1 MTSTFKLFTKYLA
14 VFCLLWGE
22 LTPSIAQISESDVN
36 LQNLFIDAS
45 REKILGR
52 YDKAL
57 ELFNAVLELEP
68 RNAAAA
74 YELARIYEAN
84 GDDNLAL
91 RWAKS
96 AAEWDPENSWY
107 QRYLADVY
115 QRMNLNK
122 EAAEI
127 FRQILLKEPDNPDN
141 YFRLAYFLVRG
152 NEISKALKV
161 YEQLE
166 AMIGVDEE
174 IIRRTHTL
182 YLGLGDDKKAV
193 QELERL
199 ISAYPSNTEYR
210 HLLADYFEQSSEPD
224 KARGVYQQIL
234 AIDPNDARALLAMAG
249 SPTKMR
255 DELQYMESLKSIFR
269 QPEISIDLKIGKIM
283 PFINEVARSAD
294 QELAAA
300 TLELTQIL
308 ERVHP
313 DDAKGYSATA
323 DLLYYS
329 NNKKDALS
337 KYLHTLELDDSVFLV
352 WEQVMHIYRET
363 KQYAALLPFSEKAMD
378 YFPNQAIAHYM
389 YGLAASEMENDN
401 EALSA
406 LMQAQ
411 LMSGKNGYLKM
422 LIASRLGWV
431 YNRQGSIQ
439 QSDEYFQAAFELQ
452 PESPEVSNEYCLA
465 LIDRGKEL
473 EKALK
478 MMEKVNELVPNQP
491 AYEAT
496 HARIW
501 YKMAKYDK
509 AQEWLDKALSHG
521 GEQDPDVLEYY
532 GDLAYQFGDLEQA
545 LDYWKKAREKGSVSK
560 VLDKKITDK
569 KLYE

>member
-1 MTSTFKLFTKYLA
+1 MTSTFKLLTKYLA
-14 VFCLLWGE
+14 VFCILLGE
-22 LTPSIAQISESDVN
+22 LTPSFAQVTESDVN

-57 ELFNAVLELEP
+57 ELFNALLELDP
-68 RNAAAA
+68 QNAAAA
-74 YELARIYEAN
+74 YELARIHEAN

-91 RWAKS
+91 RWGKS
-96 AAEWDPENSWY
+96 AAEWDAENLWY

-127 FRQILLKEPDNPDN
+127 FRQIIVKEPDNPDN
-141 YFRLAYFLVRG
+141 YFRLAYFLVRS

-166 AMIGVDEE
+166 AMIGIDEE
-174 IIRRTHTL
+174 IIRRKHTL

-193 QELERL
+193 LELERL
-199 ISAYPSNTEYR
+199 IAAYPSNTEYR
-210 HLLADYFEQSSEPD
+210 HLLAGYYEQSNEHD
-224 KARGVYQQIL
+224 KALAVYQQIL
-234 AIDPNDARALLAMAG
+234 SIDPSDARAQLAMAE
-249 SPTKMR
+249 SPGKVR
-255 DELQYMESLKSIFR
+255 DELQYMESLKPVFR
-269 QPEISIDLKIGKIM
+269 QPDVSIDLKIGKIM
-283 PFINEVARSAD
+283 PFINEVARSGD

-337 KYLHTLELDDSVFLV
+337 KYLQTLELDDSVFLV
-352 WEQVMHIYRET
+352 WEQIMHIYRET
-363 KQYAALLPFSEKAMD
+363 KQYAALLKFSENAMD

-389 YGLAASEMENDN
+389 YGLAASEMENYN

-422 LIASRLGWV
+422 LVSSRLAWI
-431 YNRQGSIQ
+431 YNRQGAFQ
-439 QSDEYFQAAFELQ
+439 KSDEYFQAAFDLQ
-452 PESPEVSNEYCLA
+452 PESPEVSNEYSLA
-465 LIDRGKEL
+465 LIDRGKDL
-473 EKALK
+473 DKALK
-478 MMEKVNELVPNQP
+478 IMEKANHLVPNQA

-496 HARIW
+496 HARIL
-501 YKMAKYDK
+501 YKMGKYDK
-509 AQEWLDKALSHG
+509 AQEWLEKARSHG
-521 GEQDPDVLEYY
+521 GEQDPDVLEYS

-545 LDYWKKAREKGSVSK
+545 LEYWKKARDLGSVSK
-560 VLDKKITDK
+560 MLDKKITDK
-569 KLYE
+569 KVYE